1 MPFDNPPANRK
12 REILE
17 DMSRILAR
25 PESWSQGARG
35 RPAGTMCIIEAL
47 EAATQD
53 YYERQDVAA
62 VLGDAVN
69 LGPLWI
75 TWFNDRPE
83 TTHSDI
89 LAWIERAKE
98 RVG

>member
-17 DMSRILAR
+17 EMSRILAR
-25 PESWSQGARG
+25 PESWGQGFAQRDG
-35 RPAGTMCIIEAL
+35 RLCIAGAL
-47 EAATQD
+47 CAATKD
-53 YYERQDVAA
+53 MHERADVSAA
-62 VLGDAVN
+62 LGDAAN
-69 LGPLWI
+69 LGSMHI
-75 TWFNDRPE
+75 AWFNDRPE

-98 RVG
+98 RVA